1 MSSAVDTK
9 TFKDAFALYDRK
21 GDGKIPTDKLG
32 DMLRAVGQNPTQ
44 AEVAELVKSLNSET
58 FTFDDFTKTA
68 NRPGG
73 FKSLGDAEDYI
84 RGFQVFDKENTGEIG
99 VGELKYILTS
109 MGESLSESEVKE
121 LLEGV
126 KVGRDGNVNYT
137 EFVKSILAQ

>member
-1 MSSAVDTK
+1 MSSKVDTK
-9 TFKDAFALYDRK
+9 TFKDAFALFDRK
-21 GDGKIPTDKLG
+21 GDGKIPADRLG

-44 AEVAELVKSLNSET
+44 AEVAELEKGLGQST
-58 FTFDDFTKTA
+58 FTFEDFTNVV

-84 RGFQVFDKENTGEIG
+84 KGFQVFDKDNTGEIG
-99 VGELKYILTS
+99 VGELKYLLTT
-109 MGESLSESEVKE
+109 MGEALSESEVNE

>member
-1 MSSAVDTK
+1 MSATVDTK
-9 TFKDAFALYDRK
+9 TFKDAFALFDRK
-21 GDGKIPTDKLG
+21 GDGKIPVEKLG

-44 AEVAELVKSLNSET
+44 VEVAELSKSLKEDS
-58 FTFDDFTKTA
+58 FTFEDFTKVV

-84 RGFQVFDKENTGEIG
+84 RGFQVFDKEGTGEIG
-99 VGELKYILTS
+99 VGELKYLLTH
-109 MGESLSESEVKE
+109 MGEPLSEAEVNE